1 MTNAAILCVDDEE
14 LPRKLRALVLQKQ
27 GYEVIAVASGQ
38 EALNILAVRHFDL
51 VLTDQMMPGMAG
63 TQLTKHIKSTKP
75 QMPVIII
82 SGVNDL
88 PPDVAYADRFISKIE
103 GPLALFRCVAEVLEK
118 YRAGA

>member
-63 TQLTKHIKSTKP
+63 TQLTKHIKSTTP

-82 SGVNDL
+82 SGVGDL
-88 PPDVAYADRFISKIE
+88 PPDVACADRFISKIE
-103 GPLALFRCVAEVLEK
+103 GPVALFRYVIEVLER
-118 YRAGA
+118 YRTEV